1 MNKLILIT
9 LIFLTFSCKKKP
21 DEEYIPVHIPCTLSK
36 NLDTAR
42 LYILGTWQWLEEKRY
57 NRSLQKTV
65 YLTPQNQGYTLTM
78 SIANDTLRFYKNNK
92 PDSVYTYKI
101 LLQHDITGTDYP
113 EDGEPA
119 LVFYRLHDGLRS
131 NYVPLKICNNYLLLQ
146 HQYVSS
152 IVGER
157 TWKIQ

>member
-42 LYILGTWQWLEEKRY
+42 LYIQGTWQWLEEKRY
-57 NRSLQKTV
+57 NRGLQKTV

-78 SIANDTLRFYKNNK
+78 KLHNDTARFSRNNQ
-92 PDSVYTYKI
+92 PDSVYKYRVVRLKEI
-101 LLQHDITGTDYP
+101 SGTNFP
-113 EDGEPA
+113 EDEDPVI
-119 LVFYRLHDGLRS
+119 VFINISTDIRQW
-131 NYVPLKICNNYLLLQ
+131 YVPIKICDTFLVMQ
-146 HQYVSS
+146 SQYTTSLG
-152 IVGER
+152 GEGIY
-157 TWKIQ
+157 KKL

>member
-9 LIFLTFSCKKKP
+9 LFLSVFSCKKKP
-21 DEEYIPVHIPCTLSK
+21 TEEYTPVHIPYTLSK

-42 LYILGTWQWLEEKRY
+42 LYIQGTWQWLEEKRY
-57 NRSLQKTV
+57 NRGLQKTV

-78 SIANDTLRFYKNNK
+78 RISNDTLRFYKNNR

-119 LVFYRLHDGLRS
+119 LVFYRLYDGLRS
-131 NYVPLKICNNYLLLQ
+131 NYVPLSICSDFLQ
-146 HQYVSS
+146 LQYQYVTS
-152 IVGER
+152 IGGQE
-157 TWKIQ
+157 TWKKQ